1 MMDEKSAYGTN
12 GEQRD
17 TGEPTARDLNPDNV
31 RPEHEKGVGE
41 ILEETRNN
49 DAGQLQS
56 GGMGRDHT
64 PNDGTTQGAW
74 HHDDQRQ
81 NERVQKVPQ
90 NEKDTD
96 QIPD

>member
-1 MMDEKSAYGTN
+1 MMEEKSAYGSNTP
-12 GEQRD
+12 QQD
-17 TGEPTARDLNPDNV
+17 TGEPTARDQNPDNL

-41 ILEETRNN
+41 ILQETRNN
-49 DAGQLQS
+49 DPAKMT

-64 PNDGTTQGAW
+64 PRDGEDQGAW

-81 NERVQKVPQ
+81 TEHVQKVPQ

>member
-1 MMDEKSAYGTN
+1 MEEKSVYGSNTP
-12 GEQRD
+12 EQD
-17 TGEPTARDLNPDNV
+17 TGEPTTRDQNPDNV
-31 RPEHEKGVGE
+31 RPDHDKGVGE
-41 ILEETRNN
+41 MLQETRNN
-49 DAGQLQS
+49 DAGQMQR

-64 PNDGTTQGAW
+64 PNDGGEQGAW

-81 NERVQKVPQ
+81 NEHVQKVPQ